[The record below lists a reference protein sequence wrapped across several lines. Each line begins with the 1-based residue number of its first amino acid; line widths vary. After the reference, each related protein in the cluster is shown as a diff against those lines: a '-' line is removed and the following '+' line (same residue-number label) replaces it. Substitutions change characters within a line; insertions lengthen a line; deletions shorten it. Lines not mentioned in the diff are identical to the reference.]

1 MGYGNVAGGKRDGK
15 LCSDFPG
22 LLRLLKVFAQFFA
35 KLQPAR
41 ESRVFTAVALKFRI
55 SEVSLS
61 EYSLRSRRTNTI
73 FSAGVRRWRVL
84 MRISRSSVAR
94 YCASGFGAQTAT
106 SNGSR
111 VLSLS
116 ERTLLSIDCSRIP
129 RRFRSFINDSFRA
142 MRTSQVENVACPW
155 NCSNF

>member
-1 MGYGNVAGGKRDGK
+1 MLGDFLIHSGCLKYLLNSSRS
-15 LCSDFPG
+15 CS
-22 LLRLLKVFAQFFA
+22 R
-35 KLQPAR
+35 AR

-61 EYSLRSRRTNTI
+61 EYSSMSRRTNTI

-94 YCASGFGAQTAT
+94 YCASGFGAQSAT
-106 SNGSR
+106 SNGSL

-129 RRFRSFINDSFRA
+129 RRFRSFVNGSFRA
-142 MRTSQVENVACPW
+142 MQPARLRMSRARGIAPI
-155 NCSNF
+155 FDKP